1 MADKV
6 TFELVSP
13 ERILLAVEAEMV
25 VVPGQEGDFA
35 VLAGHQPTISALR
48 PGSIDVYEAG
58 DRISSRIFVA
68 GGLAEVSLDRLTV
81 LAEAA
86 ERFESVDRGS
96 LNQRIADA
104 SEAVEAAGADE
115 VKREGAETRLAYLQ
129 HIAET
134 TTVN

>member
-13 ERILLAVEAEMV
+13 ERILLSVEAEMV
-25 VVPGQEGDFA
+25 VVPGSEGDFA

-48 PGSIDVYEAG
+48 PGSIDVYESG
-58 DRISSRIFVA
+58 DRIASRIFVA
-68 GGLAEVSLDRLTV
+68 GGLAEVSADRLTV

-86 ERFESVDRGS
+86 ERFEDVDRAT
-96 LNQRIADA
+96 LAQRITEAT
-104 SEAVEAAGADE
+104 EAVEEAGADE
-115 VKREGAETRLAYLQ
+115 VKREAAENRLAYLQ

-134 TTVN
+134 TAVN

>member
-1 MADKV
+1 LADKV

-13 ERILLAVEAEMV
+13 ERVLLSIEAEMV
-25 VVPGQEGDFA
+25 VVPGSEGDFA

-58 DRISSRIFVA
+58 DRISGRIFVA

-81 LAEAA
+81 LAEEAVRFDDVDRAHLADNIAKAA
-86 ERFESVDRGS
+86 EAVDD
-96 LNQRIADA
+96 AD
-104 SEAVEAAGADE
+104 DDL
-115 VKREGAETRLAYLQ
+115 KREAAETRLAYLQ

-134 TTVN
+134 TSVN

>member
-13 ERILLAVEAEMV
+13 ERILLSVEAEMV
-25 VVPGQEGDFA
+25 VVPGSEGDFA

-48 PGSIDVYEAG
+48 PGSIDVYESG
-58 DRISSRIFVA
+58 DRIASRIFVA
-68 GGLAEVSLDRLTV
+68 GGLAEVSADRLTV

-86 ERFESVDRGS
+86 ERFEDVDRAT
-96 LNQRIADA
+96 LAQRITEAT
-104 SEAVEAAGADE
+104 EAVEEAGADE
-115 VKREGAETRLAYLQ
+115 VKREGAENRLAYLQ

-134 TTVN
+134 TAVN

>member
-6 TFELVSP
+6 IFELVSP
-13 ERILLAVEAEMV
+13 ERILLSVEAEMV
-25 VVPGQEGDFA
+25 VVPGSEGDFA

-48 PGSIDVYEAG
+48 PGSIDVYEQG

-86 ERFESVDRGS
+86 ERFDDVDRGG
-96 LNQRIADA
+96 LAQRIAEA
-104 SEAVEAAGADE
+104 TEAVEDAGADE
-115 VKREGAETRLAYLQ
+115 VKREAAENRLAYLQ

>member
-13 ERILLAVEAEMV
+13 ERVLLSVEAEMV
-25 VVPGQEGDFA
+25 VVPGSEGDFA

-86 ERFESVDRGS
+86 ERFESVDRAALG
-96 LNQRIADA
+96 QRIA
-104 SEAVEAAGADE
+104 EATEAIEDAGADE
-115 VKREGAETRLAYLQ
+115 VKRDAAETRLAYLQ
-129 HIAET
+129 HIVET
-134 TTVN
+134 NTVN